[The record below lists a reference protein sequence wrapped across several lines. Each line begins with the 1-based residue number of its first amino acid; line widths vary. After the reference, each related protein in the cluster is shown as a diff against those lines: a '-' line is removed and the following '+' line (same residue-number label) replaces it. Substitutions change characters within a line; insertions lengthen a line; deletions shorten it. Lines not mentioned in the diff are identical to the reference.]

1 MGLQHEHCTTTKWNC
16 LRFAI
21 DTSSNPFIFWFHP
34 PSIISNI
41 CWISSQYNSSLF
53 LRGFNTL
60 LIWFGYTGD
69 LMLVRT
75 CLSHHHLQI
84 SRNSL
89 PARIVLLFNMF
100 ALYEIDLWFIN
111 SWFLSN
117 IIFWLL
123 IAQTHSHIMT
133 YSSLKWNFF
142 TLDTAFLYIDILMV
156 LIKNQTFYYMYIIM
170 RIL

>member
-1 MGLQHEHCTTTKWNC
+1 MDWRWQWFFFSSFYCLKFALNICFFLVWGILIMGLQHEHCTTTKWNC

-53 LRGFNTL
+53 HGGFNTL
-60 LIWFGYTGD
+60 LIWFGYTVD

-123 IAQTHSHIMT
+123 IAQTHSPY
-133 YSSLKWNFF
+133 YSLFF
-142 TLDTAFLYIDILMV
+142 S
-156 LIKNQTFYYMYIIM
+156 
-170 RIL
+170 

>member
-1 MGLQHEHCTTTKWNC
+1 MKRLDWRWQWCFFSFILLFEICIKYMLLLVWGILIMGLQHEHCTTTKWNC
-16 LRFAI
+16 FRFAI

-123 IAQTHSHIMT
+123 IAQTHSP
-133 YSSLKWNFF
+133 YYGLFF
-142 TLDTAFLYIDILMV
+142 S
-156 LIKNQTFYYMYIIM
+156 
-170 RIL
+170 